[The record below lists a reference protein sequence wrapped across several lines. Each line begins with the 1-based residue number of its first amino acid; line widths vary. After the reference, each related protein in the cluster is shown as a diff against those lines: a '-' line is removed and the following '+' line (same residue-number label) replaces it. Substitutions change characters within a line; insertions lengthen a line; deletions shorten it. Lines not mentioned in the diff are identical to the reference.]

1 MDGRC
6 DEYCRG
12 CVHLN
17 KLDCYGWFNMYAWY
31 CNYICDEKH
40 SRPCPAGKGCTEK
53 KTAGRKRRKQ
63 TCQ

>member
-1 MDGRC
+1 MNGRC

-17 KLDCYGWFNMYAWY
+17 KLDGYGWFNIAWY

-53 KTAGRKRRKQ
+53 KTAGRKRRKR